1 MFGRLCRGNDSRDRK
16 FIPFLRSRR
25 RDAGFTHSFTTF
37 GFHART
43 GGHAREEEKR
53 NVNDNMS
60 AADCVGRKSAV
71 EEEDAAELRL
81 GSDFKDANCLTAA
94 EVKLVCQSKID
105 DDAEQGEEAPTTKT
119 RVFEKTMAYV
129 RRFSG
134 RTSSTA
140 AAHIRDLSQQSGL
153 HDFEA
158 AVVSNLAPV
167 DWDEAKTLV
176 PSLESEERGL
186 TEEGVTAMLDEM
198 ANVRKFE

>member
-1 MFGRLCRGNDSRDRK
+1 M
-16 FIPFLRSRR
+16 LRSRR
-25 RDAGFTHSFTTF
+25 GFHSCNPLTF
-37 GFHART
+37 GFPLVRAR
-43 GGHAREEEKR
+43 RERERRRR
-53 NVNDNMS
+53 NLDVMS

-140 AAHIRDLSQQSGL
+140 AAHIRDLLQQSGL

>member
-1 MFGRLCRGNDSRDRK
+1 MPRK
-16 FIPFLRSRR
+16 RSILEIENSFQSFLRSRR
-25 RDAGFTHSFTTF
+25 
-37 GFHART
+37 GFHSLVYDVRVPRAD
-43 GGHAREEEKR
+43 GHAREEEKR
-53 NVNDNMS
+53 NVNDNDSDMS

-140 AAHIRDLSQQSGL
+140 AAHIRDLLQQSGL

>member
-1 MFGRLCRGNDSRDRK
+1 MHSPSTSAQIATRAGFVGFARRE
-16 FIPFLRSRR
+16 RR
-25 RDAGFTHSFTTF
+25 R
-37 GFHART
+37 R
-43 GGHAREEEKR
+43 GG
-53 NVNDNMS
+53 VDTDDTVDMS

-71 EEEDAAELRL
+71 EDEDAAELRL

-140 AAHIRDLSQQSGL
+140 AAHIRDLLQQSGL

>member
-1 MFGRLCRGNDSRDRK
+1 MYDVRVPRAD
-16 FIPFLRSRR
+16 
-25 RDAGFTHSFTTF
+25 
-37 GFHART
+37 
-43 GGHAREEEKR
+43 GHAREEEKR
-53 NVNDNMS
+53 NVHDNDSDMS

-140 AAHIRDLSQQSGL
+140 AAHIRDLLQQSGL

>member
-16 FIPFLRSRR
+16 FIPLLRSRR
-25 RDAGFTHSFTTF
+25 
-37 GFHART
+37 GFHALVYDVRVPRAD
-43 GGHAREEEKR
+43 GHAREEEKR

-140 AAHIRDLSQQSGL
+140 AAHIRDLLQQSGL

>member
-1 MFGRLCRGNDSRDRK
+1 
-16 FIPFLRSRR
+16 
-25 RDAGFTHSFTTF
+25 
-37 GFHART
+37 
-43 GGHAREEEKR
+43 
-53 NVNDNMS
+53 MS

-140 AAHIRDLSQQSGL
+140 AAHIRDLLQQSGL

-186 TEEGVTAMLDEM
+186 TEEGVPAMLDEM

>member
-25 RDAGFTHSFTTF
+25 GFHFVRLTRSGSHSSFT
-37 GFHART
+37 
-43 GGHAREEEKR
+43 HAREEEKR

-140 AAHIRDLSQQSGL
+140 AAHIRDLLQQSGL